1 MYYKISFEAVSI
13 SFVNCDNYTN
23 GNLKMK
29 AKTNSNN
36 IQKLNNEKED
46 SNVEVFH
53 SSLMNSIL
61 LSWVFSDPE
70 RLETVLQKLMLLVM
84 NDHFFLC
91 YMF

>member
-1 MYYKISFEAVSI
+1 MYYKFSFEAVSI
-13 SFVNCDNYTN
+13 SIVNCDNYTN
-23 GNLKMK
+23 DNLTMK
-29 AKTNSNN
+29 AKTHSNN

-61 LSWVFSDPE
+61 LSRAFSDPE
-70 RLETVLQKLMLLVM
+70 RPETVLQKLMLLVI

-91 YMF
+91 YML